1 MSEPVS
7 HPTPEELMS
16 FPQFTLADLK
26 QILVERV
33 GLAETDV
40 PDDLDTAFVEV
51 GLDSLAVV
59 EIQAAVQQIYGF
71 TIPDHEAGAMLT
83 FGETID
89 YVNEQLA
96 LPEAA

>member
-1 MSEPVS
+1 MY
-7 HPTPEELMS
+7 

-40 PDDLDTAFVEV
+40 PDDPDTAFVEV
-51 GLDSLAVV
+51 GMDSLAVV
-59 EIQAAVQQIYGF
+59 EVQAAVQQIYGF
-71 TIPDHEAGAMLT
+71 TIPDDHAGAMLT

-89 YVNEQLA
+89 YVNECLRI
-96 LPEAA
+96 PEAA